1 MNEAKIL
8 ALDPSCWSWVNIW
21 RLSWAGGHLKASQ
34 DVRST
39 TKVGTA
45 HQVATGKT
53 ATACGD
59 PTAHLMSLSQRK
71 GAWCEASHAI
81 PFDVLE
87 HFELI
92 VCVSVSSFRAEM
104 EEFGSDKWD
113 QYKVGICPL
122 RDRLLLQFSGG
133 LAGSRSCWHSAL
145 FSDNTA
151 FSSAFWRLLE
161 KSKSPQAHSPTW
173 KWDFARLGSSFFLLC
188 LCWTFRR
195 SWHGAHTALCFPNLN
210 IYQHLL
216 EKLCPQRVRLNRS
229 GVHSKNP
236 NIDVSKHLKVILKGS
251 RAENP

>member
-1 MNEAKIL
+1 M
-8 ALDPSCWSWVNIW
+8 PSLRFLSDISLVGLHHSNCSVHGKVIHSINMCCIHEWSQDLGSWPQLLV
-21 RLSWAGGHLKASQ
+21 LSQHLKAFLGWRASESFARCEEHNKGG
-34 DVRST
+34 DCSPSGHRED
-39 TKVGTA
+39 GN
-45 HQVATGKT
+45 
-53 ATACGD
+53 CGD
-59 PTAHLMSLSQRK
+59 PTAHLTSLSQRK

-113 QYKVGICPL
+113 QDKVGICPL

-173 KWDFARLGSSFFLLC
+173 KWDFARLGSSFFLLR
-188 LCWTFRR
+188 LCWTF
-195 SWHGAHTALCFPNLN
+195 
-210 IYQHLL
+210 
-216 EKLCPQRVRLNRS
+216 
-229 GVHSKNP
+229 
-236 NIDVSKHLKVILKGS
+236 
-251 RAENP
+251 